1 MTEFPPFRLDSLNQC
16 LWRTGDAGCEERI
29 LLTPKAFAVLLY
41 LVEHAGQ
48 LVTHEELLEA
58 VWAGSVV
65 EPQAVKRNILEV
77 RSALGDR
84 PKNSLFIETMTKR
97 GYRFIAPV
105 IERVASSPSVPAR
118 AAQDALVGRDR
129 ALDELHDRLQH
140 AAKGERQVIFI
151 TGEAGIGKTALVDE
165 FRCQVASTA
174 LSIRIAQGQC
184 VEGYGGKEAYYPM
197 LDALGRLCAGPLGAS
212 IVQILAAQAPTWLV
226 QFPALLKRE
235 HRETLHREILGA
247 TRERMLREIGEALAT
262 ITAESPL
269 LLVLE
274 DLQWVD
280 LSTVD
285 LISALARRQ
294 APAKLML
301 IATCRPLDLE
311 PRGHP
316 LKVLTQDLLVHRL
329 CREIAL
335 ASLTEAQVGKYLAA
349 DSSATTLPEGLSAL
363 LHRHSEGNPLF
374 MVAALDHMTK
384 RALISRETGSWQL
397 QVPLEQIDL
406 EVPDDLR
413 RMIEAQLER
422 LSTDEQRV
430 LELASIVGA
439 SFSAIVISSV
449 ADIDSQ
455 TFEDRCED
463 LSRRQQIVRW
473 AGIQHFPDGTV
484 SERYE
489 FVHALYRQVLYDRQA
504 PGRRARLHRRIGE
517 RLEAL
522 YSQRMDE
529 VVAELAYHFE
539 AAADW
544 PRTVQYLRL
553 AADLAGRRYA
563 HPQADYLLQRAL
575 ELVNNLPAAQRA
587 PREIELLAK
596 LASNRTAAVSK
607 RAIETYESL
616 AARAAHFGLIDVQ
629 VRALIDLSFPLS
641 WFGLERC
648 LEALQRAQQLSAGQD
663 PFMRTR
669 TRASCAL
676 RRLWVAGWNVQD
688 AQEYREALVET
699 RKSDDLSTLAS
710 DLIDDSFIRWMSTEY
725 REAHRLALESRAK
738 LFERSGDNPY
748 LSIANQLSHVIIA
761 PFSLLFLGEWGEALR
776 DLAAGIA
783 QAEKNGN
790 YQTIRWLQLLVAWTH
805 LCAQDFRGAL
815 AICDSALPL
824 VRDPTPRAA
833 AGLSDTPFRSALIF
847 TGSAAVALGDYER
860 ALQDFSTA
868 SHEMDRQSVVLDWY
882 LRMPLAAGL
891 TELWLAKG
899 DLVRGRQQAERF
911 LDTALATTERTWQGL
926 AWEANARIAVK
937 RLDRDRARDCIAMA
951 LSTVQGFE
959 VPLAAWRVH
968 STAAEI
974 DEDAGNLQ
982 SALSH
987 RDISRAT
994 ILRLANSLPAEGPLR
1009 QIFLSAPAVAR
1020 ILNRGS

>member
-1 MTEFPPFRLDSLNQC
+1 MMEFPPFRLDSVNQC
-16 LWRTGDAGCEERI
+16 LWRTGDAGREERI
-29 LLTPKAFAVLLY
+29 LLTPKAFAVLRY

-65 EPQAVKRNILEV
+65 EPQAVKKNILEV

-97 GYRFIAPV
+97 GYRFIAAV
-105 IERVASSPSVPAR
+105 SERVASSPSAPAR
-118 AAQDALVGRDR
+118 AAQDTLVGRDR
-129 ALDELHDRLQH
+129 ALDELHDRLQY
-140 AAKGERQVIFI
+140 AAKGERQIVFI

-165 FRCQVASTA
+165 FRRQVASTA
-174 LSIRIAQGQC
+174 LS
-184 VEGYGGKEAYYPM
+184 
-197 LDALGRLCAGPLGAS
+197 LCAGPQGTS

-247 TRERMLREIGEALAT
+247 TRERMLREIGEALET

-269 LLVLE
+269 LLLLE

-280 LSTVD
+280 PSTVD

-301 IATCRPLDLE
+301 IGTCRPLDLE

-349 DSSATTLPEGLSAL
+349 HSTATSLPEGLSAL

-384 RALISRETGSWQL
+384 RALVSRETGSWQI
-397 QVPLEQIDL
+397 QVPLEQIEL

-413 RMIEAQLER
+413 RLIEAQLER
-422 LSTDEQRV
+422 LSAEEQRV

-449 ADIDSQ
+449 AAIDPQ
-455 TFEDRCED
+455 TFEDQCED

-473 AGIQHFPDGTV
+473 AGTQQFPDGAV

-489 FVHALYRQVLYDRQA
+489 FVHALYRQVLYDRQV

-522 YSQRMDE
+522 YSQQMDE

-544 PRTVQYLRL
+544 PRSVQYLRL

-563 HPQADYLLQRAL
+563 HAQADSLLQRAL
-575 ELVNNLPAAQRA
+575 DLVSNLPEAQRA
-587 PREIELLAK
+587 PKEMELLAK
-596 LASNRTAAVSK
+596 LASNRAAALDM

-616 AARAAHFGLIDVQ
+616 AARAAHDGLIDVQ
-629 VRALIDLSFPLS
+629 VRAFIDLSFPLS
-641 WFGLERC
+641 LFSLERC

-669 TRASCAL
+669 TRARCAL
-676 RRLWVAGWNVQD
+676 RRLWVAGWNAQD
-688 AQEYREALVET
+688 AQECREALAET
-699 RKSDDLSTLAS
+699 RKTDDLSTLAS
-710 DLIDDSFIRWMSTEY
+710 DLIDDSFIRWMSSEY

-738 LFERSGDNPY
+738 LFERSSDNPF
-748 LSIANQLSHVIIA
+748 LSIAYQLSLGIIA

-790 YQTIRWLQLLVAWTH
+790 YQLFQWLQLLVAWTH

-815 AICDSALPL
+815 AICDSALPP
-824 VRDPTPRAA
+824 VRDPTPRVA
-833 AGLSDTPFRSALIF
+833 AGLSDILPPHFRSALIF
-847 TGSAAVALGDYER
+847 TGSAAAALGDHER
-860 ALQDFSTA
+860 ALQDFSRSGPRT
-868 SHEMDRQSVVLDWY
+868 S
-882 LRMPLAAGL
+882 AG
-891 TELWLAKG
+891 
-899 DLVRGRQQAERF
+899 
-911 LDTALATTERTWQGL
+911 
-926 AWEANARIAVK
+926 
-937 RLDRDRARDCIAMA
+937 
-951 LSTVQGFE
+951 
-959 VPLAAWRVH
+959 
-968 STAAEI
+968 
-974 DEDAGNLQ
+974 
-982 SALSH
+982 
-987 RDISRAT
+987 
-994 ILRLANSLPAEGPLR
+994 
-1009 QIFLSAPAVAR
+1009 
-1020 ILNRGS
+1020 